1 MRVLIVGAG
10 IGGLTLAA
18 LLRRWDIEPDVI
30 DRAPSFDHAGYMLG
44 LYPLGSR
51 ILHGL
56 GAFGAFV
63 AASEPMDYYAV
74 ANGKGE
80 VINRYD
86 LGVISERFGPIRQLS
101 RGELLGVLAASAGLP
116 PVRMGV
122 GIAAI
127 EQHGGEVLAR
137 TSDGEARR
145 YDLVVGADGIHST
158 VRRLVFGESAIF
170 DTGWGG
176 WVWWAGHALASH
188 DTVTEYW
195 GAGRF
200 LGVYPTKQRIG
211 IVACAPSRTW
221 TPMTAL
227 GGANA
232 SCVTSR
238 TRRQGGGDPAL
249 IAGRRG

>member
-56 GAFGAFV
+56 GAFV

-211 IVACAPSRTW
+211 IVACGPVKNMDPDERWAARTH
-221 TPMTAL
+221 L
-227 GGANA
+227 A
-232 SCVTSR
+232 SLR
-238 TRRQGGGDPAL
+238 GTRRQGRGDPAL

>member
-1 MRVLIVGAG
+1 
-10 IGGLTLAA
+10 
-18 LLRRWDIEPDVI
+18 
-30 DRAPSFDHAGYMLG
+30 
-44 LYPLGSR
+44 
-51 ILHGL
+51 
-56 GAFGAFV
+56 
-63 AASEPMDYYAV
+63 
-74 ANGKGE
+74 
-80 VINRYD
+80 
-86 LGVISERFGPIRQLS
+86 
-101 RGELLGVLAASAGLP
+101 
-116 PVRMGV
+116 
-122 GIAAI
+122 
-127 EQHGGEVLAR
+127 
-137 TSDGEARR
+137 
-145 YDLVVGADGIHST
+145 
-158 VRRLVFGESAIF
+158 VFGESAIF
-170 DTGWGG
+170 DTSWGG

>member
-10 IGGLTLAA
+10 IGGLTLAT

-30 DRAPSFDHAGYMLG
+30 DRAPSFDHAGYMLV

-176 WVWWAGHALASH
+176 WGLV
-188 DTVTEYW
+188 
-195 GAGRF
+195 GR
-200 LGVYPTKQRIG
+200 
-211 IVACAPSRTW
+211 
-221 TPMTAL
+221 
-227 GGANA
+227 
-232 SCVTSR
+232 SR
-238 TRRQGGGDPAL
+238 TRAARYRHRVL
-249 IAGRRG
+249 GRRPVPRCLSHQAADRHRGLRPRQEHGPG